1 LAQLK
6 AHRHVTPE
14 EITVIQWVNTENQ
27 MNKGRILGQPE
38 SDNNIAE
45 EVFETPDGLSVK
57 VEFPRLHYLPK
68 YERFEKRRTRIHAH
82 NPTCI
87 NAVQGDNVKLM
98 ECRPLS
104 KMKNFVLIE
113 VIKDESSKS

>member
-1 LAQLK
+1 MKK
-6 AHRHVTPE
+6 AKTIGIDVKYPTRECKDKKCPFHGSLRVRGRLLVGRV
-14 EITVIQWVNTENQ
+14 ITARAHKT
-27 MNKGRILGQPE
+27 
-38 SDNNIAE
+38 
-45 EVFETPDGLSVK
+45 VK